1 MRDVATKV
9 GIGLFVLIVCGFLAW
24 AVFGTMI
31 STLDMP
37 VGDR

>member
-1 MRDVATKV
+1 MRDFGAKV

-31 STLDMP
+31 ATLDIS
-37 VGDR
+37 VVDR